1 MENPDFFY
9 KRYENICI
17 FGGFD
22 NTPEN
27 SDMINFI
34 NDHCLMDFVKKSTC
48 FKSAKNAKND
58 LFLKANRFF
67 FSTNLFF

>member
-1 MENPDFFY
+1 MEKPDFFY

-17 FGGFD
+17 SGGFD

-34 NDHCLMDFVKKSTC
+34 NDHCLMDFAKK
-48 FKSAKNAKND
+48 
-58 LFLKANRFF
+58 NRLVLSQQRMLRMIYF
-67 FSTNLFF
+67 

>member
-1 MENPDFFY
+1 MEKPDFFY

-34 NDHCLMDFVKKSTC
+34 NDHCLMDFVKKI
-48 FKSAKNAKND
+48 D
-58 LFLKANRFF
+58 LF
-67 FSTNLFF
+67 